1 MFNTEERVDRLE
13 VAFEQFMAQTSAI
26 TTRLD
31 TNLTRLERMIE
42 RHIAQ
47 SEKNV
52 QSAAQD
58 TRDLNAR
65 LEQYTA
71 RADQDAQR
79 LTNQV
84 EQYIA
89 RADQETHDLRKQ
101 MGELGNRL
109 GTIVEDMIVPSIRR
123 IAREE
128 LNCGAEKLFLPRATA
143 TRADG
148 RRREFDALYVGEK
161 AILLNE
167 SKATVRPEYAKE
179 FVEFLHSGE
188 FSQYFPEYL
197 GKTVVPVFSSINIPD
212 DTVTYLTKNKIYAVG
227 MGDEEMAVLNKKEVD
242 AVRDT

>member
-26 TTRLD
+26 TSRLD
-31 TNLTRLERMIE
+31 TNLTRLERMVE
-42 RHIAQ
+42 R
-47 SEKNV
+47 N
-52 QSAAQD
+52 
-58 TRDLNAR
+58 
-65 LEQYTA
+65 
-71 RADQDAQR
+71 
-79 LTNQV
+79 
-84 EQYIA
+84 IA
-89 RADQETHDLRKQ
+89 RADQETHDLKKQ

-128 LNCGAEKLFLPRATA
+128 LNCGAEKLFLPRATV

-179 FVEFLHSGE
+179 FVEFLQSGE

-212 DTVTYLTKNKIYAVG
+212 DTVTYLTRNKIYAVG
-227 MGDEEMAVLNKKEVD
+227 MGDEEMTILNKAEVD
-242 AVRDT
+242 AVRT

>member
-13 VAFEQFMAQTSAI
+13 VAFEQFMAQTSVI

-31 TNLTRLERMIE
+31 TNLTRLERMVE
-42 RHIAQ
+42 RHIAHA
-47 SEKNV
+47 EKN
-52 QSAAQD
+52 A
-58 TRDLNAR
+58 
-65 LEQYTA
+65 E
-71 RADQDAQR
+71 
-79 LTNQV
+79 
-84 EQYIA
+84 
-89 RADQETHDLRKQ
+89 RADQETHDLKKQ

-179 FVEFLHSGE
+179 FVEFLQSGE
-188 FSQYFPEYL
+188 FSSYFPEYL

-212 DTVTYLTKNKIYAVG
+212 DTVTYLTRNKIYAVG
-227 MGDEEMAVLNKKEVD
+227 MGNEEMAILNKAEVD
-242 AVRDT
+242 AARN

>member
-26 TTRLD
+26 TMRLD

-47 SEKNV
+47 SEKNA

-58 TRDLNAR
+58 TR
-65 LEQYTA
+65 
-71 RADQDAQR
+71 
-79 LTNQV
+79 
-84 EQYIA
+84 
-89 RADQETHDLRKQ
+89 DLRKQ

-128 LNCGAEKLFLPRATA
+128 LNCGEEKLFLPRATA

-148 RRREFDALYVGEK
+148 GRREFDALYVGEK

-179 FVEFLHSGE
+179 FVEFLHSKE
-188 FSQYFPEYL
+188 FFQYFPEYL
-197 GKTVVPVFSSINIPD
+197 GKTVVPVFSSVNIPD
-212 DTVTYLTKNKIYAVG
+212 DTLAYLTKNKIYAVG

-242 AVRDT
+242 AVA

>member
-1 MFNTEERVDRLE
+1 
-13 VAFEQFMAQTSAI
+13 MAQTSVI

-31 TNLTRLERMIE
+31 TNLTRMERMVE
-42 RHIAQ
+42 RNIARA
-47 SEKNV
+47 EKN
-52 QSAAQD
+52 A
-58 TRDLNAR
+58 
-65 LEQYTA
+65 E
-71 RADQDAQR
+71 
-79 LTNQV
+79 
-84 EQYIA
+84 
-89 RADQETHDLRKQ
+89 RADQETHDLKKH

-179 FVEFLHSGE
+179 FVEFLQSGE

-212 DTVTYLTKNKIYAVG
+212 DTVTYLTRNKIYAVG
-227 MGDEEMAVLNKKEVD
+227 MGDEEMAILNKAEVD
-242 AVRDT
+242 AARN

>member
-1 MFNTEERVDRLE
+1 MRADRLE
-13 VAFEQFMAQTSAI
+13 VAFEQFMAQTSVI

-31 TNLTRLERMIE
+31 TNLTRMERMVE
-42 RHIAQ
+42 RNIARA
-47 SEKNV
+47 EKN
-52 QSAAQD
+52 A
-58 TRDLNAR
+58 
-65 LEQYTA
+65 E
-71 RADQDAQR
+71 
-79 LTNQV
+79 
-84 EQYIA
+84 
-89 RADQETHDLRKQ
+89 RADQETHDLKKH

-179 FVEFLHSGE
+179 FVEFLQSGE

-212 DTVTYLTKNKIYAVG
+212 DTVTYLTRNKIYAVG
-227 MGDEEMAVLNKKEVD
+227 MGDEEMAILNKAEVD
-242 AVRDT
+242 AARN